1 MLALAAF
8 SKQAIAAPA
17 AESGSIPEGSDEAL
31 IGAIAGGDRRAM
43 QALYLRHKVRVYR
56 FVLRLIGDAALAEDI
71 VSEVFLDVWR
81 QADGFK
87 AKSRV
92 STWLLAIARY
102 KALSAQRG
110 RSHEQLDDG
119 AADAIADP
127 ADDAETVVDRQDRS
141 TIVRQC
147 LSQLS
152 AIHREVLDLVYYHEK
167 SVDEVAEIVGVS
179 AGTVKTRMFYARKR
193 MENLLETA
201 GAAAWH

>member
-1 MLALAAF
+1 MLTMSVSSRQVRVADESA
-8 SKQAIAAPA
+8 SIPA
-17 AESGSIPEGSDEAL
+17 ASSDEVLLRAVAAGDKVAL
-31 IGAIAGGDRRAM
+31 

-71 VSEVFLDVWR
+71 VHEVFLDVWR

-92 STWLLAIARY
+92 STWILAIARH
-102 KALSAQRG
+102 KALSALRI
-110 RSHEQLDDG
+110 RPEQHLDER
-119 AADAIADP
+119 AANAIADS
-127 ADDAETVVDRQDRS
+127 ADDAETITEQQDRGM
-141 TIVRQC
+141 IVRKC

-167 SVDEVAEIVGVS
+167 PIKEVAQIVGVPAS
-179 AGTVKTRMFYARKR
+179 TVKTRMFYARKR

-201 GAAAWH
+201 GVDRQ